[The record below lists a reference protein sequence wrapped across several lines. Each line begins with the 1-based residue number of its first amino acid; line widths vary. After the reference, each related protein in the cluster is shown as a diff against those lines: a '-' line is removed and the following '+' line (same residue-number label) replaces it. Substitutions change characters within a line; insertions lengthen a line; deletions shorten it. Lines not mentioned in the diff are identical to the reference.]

1 MKNKNEKKSPKKRKF
16 SIWSIVEL
24 IIVIVKKLIPS
35 KK

>member
-1 MKNKNEKKSPKKRKF
+1 MKNKNEKKSPKKRTF

-24 IIVIVKKLIPS
+24 IITIVKKIIPP